1 MQNTNRATLDC
12 QAESQKFFCVSQN
25 SCIVNDMN
33 TIEWIEEV
41 RGTNT
46 YNAVCERAG
55 ITPSTLTRQLTRG
68 RIGHVEMVKIARSH
82 NRNVLDALVVSGLIN
97 RQDIAQSM
105 QALSLADA
113 TDEEIAG
120 EVWRRLVDGEAGTAI
135 TDPITGPRGPSHL
148 SVVPDNVAAS
158 KNDGT
163 HNEFE
168 GRD

>member
-1 MQNTNRATLDC
+1 MSTHNAWFNQVTQGD
-12 QAESQKFFCVSQN
+12 SV
-25 SCIVNDMN
+25 
-33 TIEWIEEV
+33 
-41 RGTNT
+41 
-46 YNAVCERAG
+46 NAVAKLAG
-55 ITPSTLTRQLTRG
+55 IPQASLNKRLLKGALTMEDFTLISRVYAINPIEGL
-68 RIGHVEMVKIARSH
+68 
-82 NRNVLDALVVSGLIN
+82 VSGGFISDSEVQ
-97 RQDIAQSM
+97 RIQHGAT
-105 QALSLADA
+105 LADA

-135 TDPITGPRGPSHL
+135 TDPITSPRGPSHL